1 MTITGPRLTALLLAA
16 LVVSSFAGSTAFA
29 SIDNRPRV
37 ETNCLRSRIV
47 LRPEF
52 GSSLADLRQG
62 EKMPLVQVRLC
73 NYERRSCV
81 ADGQEVPFSQCTA
94 ASRPGTLGSLT
105 TE

>member
-1 MTITGPRLTALLLAA
+1 MTTEARLTALFLAI
-16 LVVSSFAGSTAFA
+16 SIAGPISGSAASA

-52 GSSLADLRQG
+52 GSSLDDLRQG
-62 EKMPLVQVRLC
+62 ERMPLVQVRLC
-73 NYERRSCV
+73 NYERRSCI
-81 ADGQEVPFSQCTA
+81 ANGEEVPLSECAA
-94 ASRPGTLGSLT
+94 ASRPETLGILT